1 MKTLSAPDTQN
12 SSRAAANTA
21 PVNGVA
27 LPAVQQELE
36 APMEEPLP
44 ANETE
49 AATPLQAPVA
59 IDMND
64 DEEDEP
70 HTLSVQPDNGELWLH
85 SDPVLLSAFLK
96 RKYLVKHQAHRT
108 PKIEGILQLIEANA
122 QIVHEGTYSKE
133 KALSTPRID
142 SKGKT
147 KTKERK
153 PPTPDEKNA
162 AKAAF
167 NRIVGCLRDL
177 HSASALIMKKLRPPS
192 HKKEWLPHNID
203 GVTYCGKIVMEP
215 LSIMPRTDGVEG
227 SPPVSASDDF
237 FKKINVYGN
246 YKRGHML
253 NEHLHGP
260 GVTENLVPI
269 STKFNNMMR
278 ESVEKKAKE
287 AVNANNK
294 VVRFEAEPQDWGT
307 YQGAFG
313 EPDERKLPGKFRF
326 LVQQMHLQ
334 PGTDGSQITDWVTN
348 GTVFYQQTLVHDRP
362 EDIKRGIIA
371 PGVKTFKEGYYY
383 TFNGKCEPVSGS
395 TSEFH
400 LSAGHYLVNG
410 GTVAYMLEPLGLG
423 TGPYTEETFTLPA
436 TTRFELPA
444 DCILIQGKLGNKD
457 NKVPII
463 ISDDDDVR
471 YMDIGKNDFIV
482 IKKGIRKNNIE
493 EYMKKI
499 TAFKDKRKREGPQ
512 GGTVKKP
519 RTDTPTPP

>member
-1 MKTLSAPDTQN
+1 MKTLSAPDTQT

-21 PVNGVA
+21 PANGVA
-27 LPAVQQELE
+27 LPAVQQKLE
-36 APMEEPLP
+36 APVEEPLP

-70 HTLSVQPDNGELWLH
+70 HMLFTDPDNGELWLH

-96 RKYLVKHQAHRT
+96 RKYLTKHQAHRT
-108 PKIEGILQLIEANA
+108 SKIEDILQLIEADA
-122 QIVHEGTYSKE
+122 EIVHAGTYSKE
-133 KALSTPRID
+133 KLRSTPRTD

-153 PPTPDEKNA
+153 QPTPDEKRA

-167 NRIVGCLRDL
+167 NRIVGYLRDL
-177 HSASALIMKKLRPPS
+177 HLASPLIMKKLRPLSQP
-192 HKKEWLPHNID
+192 KEWLPHNID
-203 GVTYCGKIVMEP
+203 GVAYCGKIVMEP
-215 LSIMPRTDGVEG
+215 LSIMPRTDGIEG
-227 SPPVSASDDF
+227 SAPPSSPDDF
-237 FKKINVYGN
+237 FKKLNTYGN

-269 STKFNNMMR
+269 STKFNNIMR
-278 ESVEKKAKE
+278 ESVEKETKE
-287 AVNANNK
+287 AVNADNK
-294 VVRFEAEPQDWGT
+294 VVKFEAEPQDWGT

-313 EPDERKLPGKFRF
+313 EPDEKKLPGKFRF
-326 LVQQMHLQ
+326 LVQQMHRQ
-334 PGTDGSQITDWVTN
+334 PGTDGTQATDWVAN
-348 GTVFYQQTLVHDRP
+348 GKKIYQNTLVHDRP
-362 EDIKRGIIA
+362 ADIKKGIIA

-383 TFNGKCEPVSGS
+383 TFNGKCEPVTGS
-395 TSEFH
+395 TTMFH

-410 GTVAYMLEPLGLG
+410 GSVRYMLEPLGLG
-423 TGPYTEETFTLPA
+423 TGSYTEDAFTLPA
-436 TTRFELPA
+436 TTQFQLPA
-444 DCILIQGKLGNKD
+444 DCILIQGKLGNND

-463 ISDDDDVR
+463 ISDDAVK
-471 YMDIGKNDFIV
+471 YVDIGKNDFIV

-493 EYMKKI
+493 EYMKKV
-499 TAFKDKRKREGPQ
+499 TELKEKRKRKGLQ

-519 RTDTPTPP
+519 RTDSPTPP